1 MKRVLRIF
9 LFVIITGVF
18 VYTLYYL
25 WQKSQKDPI
34 IYPVATAYYYDIIE
48 KSVATG
54 SIIPR
59 EEVDIK
65 PQVSG
70 IVKEVYVEAGDEVV
84 LNQEIAR
91 IQVIPDMVALNN
103 AENRV
108 KVAELNLR
116 NAKIDFE
123 RNKELFEKKVIS
135 AQEYQR
141 FDLSYSNARQEL
153 EAAKDNLQIVKEG
166 ATKKAGSATLTI
178 VKATIPGMV
187 LDVPVKV
194 GNQVIESNTFNEGTT
209 IATIADMTDMIFEGK
224 IDESEVGKISE
235 GMDIRLTVG
244 AIENKTYGAELE
256 YISPKG
262 LEENG
267 AIQFLIKAK
276 VKLDSS
282 DFIRAGYSANADI
295 VLAERDSVLTI
306 KESLVQFE
314 KGKPFVEI
322 QIGDQQFERREVEL
336 GLSDGINVEVLSG
349 VSTTDSIKMW
359 NQAG

>member
-1 MKRVLRIF
+1 MKRFFRIF
-9 LFVIITGVF
+9 LFVLIGAVF
-18 VYTLYYL
+18 IYTLYYL
-25 WQKSQKDPI
+25 WQKSQKDPV
-34 IYPVATAYYYDIIE
+34 IYPLSTAYYSDIVN

-70 IVKEVYVEAGDEVV
+70 IIQEIYVEAGDVV
-84 LNQEIAR
+84 ELNQNIAR

-108 KVAELNLR
+108 KVAQLNLK
-116 NAKIDFE
+116 NARIDYE
-123 RNKELFEKKVIS
+123 RNKELYDKKVIS
-135 AQEYQR
+135 AQEFQR
-141 FDLSYSNARQEL
+141 FDLAYGNAQQEL
-153 EAAKDNLQIVKEG
+153 EAARDNLQIVKEG
-166 ATKKAGSATLTI
+166 ATKKAGSTALTL

-209 IATIADMTDMIFEGK
+209 IATVADMSDMIFEGK

-235 GMDIRLTVG
+235 GMDILLTVG
-244 AIENKTYGAELE
+244 AIENRTYDAELE
-256 YISPKG
+256 YIAPKG
-262 LEENG
+262 VEENG

-276 VKLDSS
+276 VKLDSN

-295 VLAERDSVLTI
+295 VLARRDSVLAI
-306 KESLVQFE
+306 KESVVQFDKGAPYVE
-314 KGKPFVEI
+314 VSKGK
-322 QIGDQQFERREVEL
+322 QQFERREVEL
-336 GLSDGINVEVLSG
+336 GLSDGINVEVLDG
-349 VSTTDSIKMW
+349 VTPSDSIKMW